1 MDDWYLSTPTF
12 TILYYKSKDARSPL
26 GIVCLCYSPPK
37 ARTGFL
43 KVSLAK
49 WQNPCYNVYVS
60 FRIAAE
66 QLQ

>member
-1 MDDWYLSTPTF
+1 MPV
-12 TILYYKSKDARSPL
+12 RPL
-26 GIVCLCYSPPK
+26 AEYAYATLHRK
-37 ARTGFL
+37 QETGFL

-60 FRIAAE
+60 FGIAAE